1 MIFLLLH
8 LNVPRKDNFEIIRN
22 CESVLIIIN
31 IGKSQIYCALK
42 KKTSSALDLLNIP
55 GI

>member
-1 MIFLLLH
+1 MTFPFLH
-8 LNVPRKDNFEIIRN
+8 LNVPGKDNFEIIRN

-42 KKTSSALDLLNIP
+42 KISNALVLLNIP